1 MFSSLPAPLR
11 GTISLFLISLNT
23 AVHCSLIFCIALCK
37 LLIPLPAWHQLC
49 NAPLDLLAASWI
61 DTNGVWIS
69 LMQKQPWEAEISSD
83 LSRNRWYLVTCN
95 HQSWADIFIS
105 QRLLNHRIPQM
116 KFFLKQQLIWVPVI
130 GLAWWA
136 LDFPFMKRYT
146 KRHLKKHPEKRG
158 KDFETT
164 QKACR
169 KFLQR
174 PVAIFNFMEGT
185 RFTPAKQQRQ
195 DSPYRNLLR
204 PRPGGTGY
212 VLGAMG
218 EQLDELIDIT
228 IYYPD
233 GVPGFWDFL
242 CGKKSA
248 ARLKITSR
256 PIPPSLLGKDYGQDR
271 AFRNELQQWVNELW
285 ATKDEQLER
294 FAGR

>member
-1 MFSSLPAPLR
+1 M
-11 GTISLFLISLNT
+11 ISLLVLSLNT
-23 AVHCSLIFCIALCK
+23 LAHCCLIFVIALFK
-37 LLIPLPAWHQLC
+37 LLIPLPGWHRLC
-49 NAPLDLLAASWI
+49 NRPLDRLAASWI
-61 DTNGVWIS
+61 DCNGLWIR
-69 LMQKQPWEAEISSD
+69 QVQQFWEVEINAD
-83 LSRNRWYLVTCN
+83 LQRDRWYLVTCN
-95 HQSWADIFIS
+95 HQSWADIFIA

-146 KRHLKKHPEKRG
+146 KQHLKKHPEKRG

-164 QKACR
+164 EKACR
-169 KFLQR
+169 KFQHR

-185 RFTPAKQQRQ
+185 RFSQAKRQRQ
-195 DSPYRNLLR
+195 ESPFRYLLR

-218 EQLDELIDIT
+218 QQLRELIDIT

-242 CGKKSA
+242 CGEKSA
-248 ARLKITSR
+248 VRLVISER
-256 PIPPSLLGKDYGQDR
+256 PIPQQLLGKDYGKDR
-271 AFRNELQQWVNELW
+271 DFRNALQQWVNELW
-285 ATKDEQLER
+285 TTKDEQLER
-294 FAGR
+294 FASRQS

>member
-1 MFSSLPAPLR
+1 MLSSLPAPLR
-11 GTISLFLISLNT
+11 GTFSLLLLSLNSV
-23 AVHCSLIFCIALCK
+23 VHCSLIFCIALLK
-37 LLIPLPAWHQLC
+37 LLIPLPAWHRRC
-49 NAPLDLLAASWI
+49 NTPLDLLAASWI
-61 DTNGVWIS
+61 DTNGVWIR
-69 LMQKQPWEAEISSD
+69 LMQKQPWEVEISSD
-83 LSRNRWYLVTCN
+83 LRRDRWYLVTCN
-95 HQSWADIFIS
+95 HQSWADIFIA

-146 KRHLKKHPEKRG
+146 KKHLRKHPEKRG

-164 QKACR
+164 QKACQ

-185 RFTPAKQQRQ
+185 RFTPGKQQRQ
-195 DSPYRNLLR
+195 ESPYRNLLR

-212 VLGAMG
+212 VLGAME
-218 EQLDELIDIT
+218 EQLGELIDIT

-242 CGKKSA
+242 CGEKTA
-248 ARLKITSR
+248 ARLRITSR